1 MGESRRIYRIAL
13 MRSLNIK
20 DPETHRLATAIA
32 QDTGE
37 TMEHVVTE
45 ALRERLQRLSSRQGK
60 AGLEE
65 LRAIAKRAAAHLK
78 RPYLDHGEL
87 LHDEHGRPR

>member
-1 MGESRRIYRIAL
+1 

-20 DPETHRLATAIA
+20 KPEAHRLATAIA
-32 QDTGE
+32 QE
-37 TMEHVVTE
+37 TWGDHDSRGDRSIAGT
-45 ALRERLQRLSSRQGK
+45 ARESAKPSRK

-65 LRAIAKRAAAHLK
+65 LSAIAKRAAAHLK

>member
-1 MGESRRIYRIAL
+1 
-13 MRSLNIK
+13 
-20 DPETHRLATAIA
+20 
-32 QDTGE
+32 
-37 TMEHVVTE
+37 VTD
-45 ALRERLQRLSSRQGK
+45 ALRERFDRLPGRQEK

-87 LHDEHGRPR
+87 LYDEHGLPK